1 MGSMKTMVV
10 LVAMAAT
17 AAYAAPSSSGG
28 GSRGGLGGGST
39 RPAGAGTAGQRTVPA
54 ATGSR
59 PQQSGTLAAA
69 RRSTFGSFAAGKT
82 GQARGQ
88 RASPAR
94 ASLLAGRS
102 QPSARVTELIREK
115 EASGPGWFG
124 TGLLVWLLSQHDL
137 SASDKAWIEQQ
148 IAAQGE
154 EEDQIPPLLGSVTPT
169 VAFHIEGL
177 RPRYAPDSEAQ
188 LTVHATRGNTELPVR
203 CTLAGGRFKPE
214 GKALRVK
221 WTPSSPGV
229 QLLTCDADGHQERRL
244 LRAGSDS

>member
-1 MGSMKTMVV
+1 MGIMKTMVV

-28 GSRGGLGGGST
+28 GSRGGLGGGAT
-39 RPAGAGTAGQRTVPA
+39 RPAGAGTAGQRSGPA

-59 PQQSGTLAAA
+59 PQQSGTQAAA

-82 GQARGQ
+82 GQARGT

-102 QPSARVTELIREK
+102 HPSARVTELIREK

-137 SASDKAWIEQQ
+137 SASDKAWIEER
-148 IAAQGE
+148 IAAQDKE
-154 EEDQIPPLLGSVTPT
+154 EEQPPALLGSVAPA
-169 VAFHIEGL
+169 VAFHIQGL
-177 RPRYAPDSEAQ
+177 RQSYAPDSEAE
-188 LTVHATRGNTELPVR
+188 LTVRATRGDTQLQVR
-203 CTLAGGRFKPE
+203 CTLAGGSFHPE
-214 GKALRVK
+214 GAALRVK
-221 WTPSSPGV
+221 WTPASPGV
-229 QLLTCDADGHQERRL
+229 QLLTCDADGHQDRRL